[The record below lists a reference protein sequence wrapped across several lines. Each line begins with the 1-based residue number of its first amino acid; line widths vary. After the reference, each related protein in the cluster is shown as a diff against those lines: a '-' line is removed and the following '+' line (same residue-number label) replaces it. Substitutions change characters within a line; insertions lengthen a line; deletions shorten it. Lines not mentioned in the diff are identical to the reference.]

1 MLPNLITGLRLLLLP
16 PLFICLVL
24 VDSSAR
30 WAALGLY
37 LFAGLTDV
45 LDGRIARATGQ
56 TSVFGAALDLLA
68 DRLLTLTAVLG
79 LLAGGSMLPG
89 PALAGMIIIGRGF
102 VVSALERVWGDQLDI
117 TVNGLEKVKIALQF
131 AGLGLMMAPW
141 APGFP
146 TDADNHEVGGWLLI
160 ACAGVTLATLAI
172 YIRRAV
178 RIARRG

>member
-1 MLPNLITGLRLLLLP
+1 VLPNLITGLRLLLLP
-16 PLFICLVL
+16 PLFVCLVL

-56 TSVFGAALDLLA
+56 TSVLGAALDLMA

-89 PALAGMIIIGRGF
+89 PALAALVVIGRGF
-102 VVSALERVWGDQLDI
+102 VVSALERVWGERLNI
-117 TVNGLEKVKIALQF
+117 TVNGPEKIKIALQF
-131 AGLGLMMAPW
+131 AGLALMMAPW

-146 TDADNHEVGGWLLI
+146 QEPDNHEVGGWLFI
-160 ACAGVTLATLAI
+160 ASAGITLVTLAL
-172 YIRRAV
+172 YIRRAA
-178 RIARRG
+178 RISRRG